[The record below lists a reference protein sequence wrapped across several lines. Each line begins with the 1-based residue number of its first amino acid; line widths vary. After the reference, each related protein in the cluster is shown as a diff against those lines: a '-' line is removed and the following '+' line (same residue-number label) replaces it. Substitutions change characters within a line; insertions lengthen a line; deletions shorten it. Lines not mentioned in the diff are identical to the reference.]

1 MWLIKYAI
9 AQVSTNSNT
18 PGVYVDQAQV
28 IHELL
33 GSAFEASLRQ
43 QLMSGE
49 FNAAILG
56 KALEWLK
63 ANNISC
69 HEDADVALKSLKS
82 VFTKAARGE
91 SLESML
97 EDLDAQQI

>member
-1 MWLIKYAI
+1 M
-9 AQVSTNSNT
+9 
-18 PGVYVDQAQV
+18 PGVHIDQAQV

-56 KALEWLK
+56 KVLEWLK

-69 HEDADVALKSLKS
+69 HEDSDSALRSLKS
-82 VFTKAARGE
+82 VFAKASRGE
-91 SLESML
+91 SLESMIS
-97 EDLDAQQI
+97 DLDAQQI